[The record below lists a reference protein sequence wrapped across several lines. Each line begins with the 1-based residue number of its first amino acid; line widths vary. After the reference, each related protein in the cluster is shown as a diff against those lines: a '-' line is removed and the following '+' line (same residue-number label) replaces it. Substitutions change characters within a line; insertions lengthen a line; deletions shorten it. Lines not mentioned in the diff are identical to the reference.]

1 MSSGVWQALL
11 TARIAKNKYFH
22 CSGKADF
29 TRKDITNDIN
39 VSVDGTVTFDLTLSF
54 SQSGPSMN
62 NQTISKYTLK
72 RNGEPLVTCE
82 SICSFHD
89 ADPHHWW
96 TVEEAVETGHM
107 FVLHQAKSSDRGSYT
122 AEVEVKHP
130 NGNTISVL
138 TKTVYVTCKY
148 KVII

>member
-1 MSSGVWQALL
+1 M
-11 TARIAKNKYFH
+11 TARIAKNKNFH

-29 TRKDITNDIN
+29 TRNDDINHIN
-39 VSVDGTVTFDLTLSF
+39 VSVNGIVTFDLTLSF

-72 RNGEPLVTCE
+72 RNGEPVTCE

-89 ADPHHWW
+89 PDPHHWW
-96 TVEEAVETGHM
+96 TVEEGVETGHV

-138 TKTVYVTCKY
+138 TKTFHVTCKY
-148 KVII
+148 KVI